1 MEKSIIVLKSL
12 LLPVLEKDNNFN
24 NLILENTFWEKFS
37 TYFSSIEVDAKPTYD
52 ILYALQLS
60 ENEKVLDKLP
70 QLFHQFLK
78 EMAELYVL
86 GELEKVDKNMFEN
99 AKFQEYV
106 SFLKT
111 MKNVITKIERERIK
125 KEIPTVYE
133 KLTFEINDHEIQ
145 NVIKKQSR
153 EDLKEKMKQWD
164 KELESNKPKFSNH
177 SSNQE
182 KSKVISLNWLKYAVA
197 ACVVFGIGIVIWQN
211 NTTEIPNNNNIIS
224 NTEKDTTKTKKP
236 SIIEEPIEAIA
247 YQEQI
252 IQSKVQLPNDLGF
265 APSKNDKTIK
275 IIFKDGLNNIKK
287 LEKLLIQNHSQK
299 FALENQLNQLKSN
312 LEKYEFNG
320 KELII
325 YTNKKP
331 FISILS
337 VDNKSYFIKKD
348 QKYFYL
354 YFSKIPLAF
363 KEVKSAEMIEKLEK
377 ISFENE

>member
-37 TYFSSIEVDAKPTYD
+37 NYFSSFEVDAKPTYD

-111 MKNVITKIERERIK
+111 MKNVITKVERERIK
-125 KEIPTVYE
+125 KEIPTAYE

-164 KELESNKPKFSNH
+164 MDLETNKHKFSNH

-182 KSKVISLNWLKYAVA
+182 NQVKSKVISLNWLKYAVA

-211 NTTEIPNNNNIIS
+211 NTIEIPNNNNTIS
-224 NTEKDTTKTKKP
+224 NIEKDTTKIKKP
-236 SIIEEPIEAIA
+236 SVIEEPIEAIA

-265 APSKNDKTIK
+265 APSENDKTIK

-299 FALENQLNQLKSN
+299 VALENQLNQLKYN
-312 LEKYEFNG
+312 L
-320 KELII
+320 
-325 YTNKKP
+325 
-331 FISILS
+331 
-337 VDNKSYFIKKD
+337 
-348 QKYFYL
+348 
-354 YFSKIPLAF
+354 
-363 KEVKSAEMIEKLEK
+363 
-377 ISFENE
+377 

>member
-1 MEKSIIVLKSL
+1 MEKPIIVLKSL

-37 TYFSSIEVDAKPTYD
+37 TYFSSFETDAKPTYD

-70 QLFHQFLK
+70 QLYHQFLK
-78 EMAELYVL
+78 EMAELYAL
-86 GELEKVDKNMFEN
+86 GELEKVDKNMIEN

-111 MKNVITKIERERIK
+111 MKNVITKVERERIK
-125 KEIPTVYE
+125 KEIPTAYE

-153 EDLKEKMKQWD
+153 EGLKEKMKQWD

-211 NTTEIPNNNNIIS
+211 NTTEIPNNNNTIS
-224 NTEKDTTKTKKP
+224 NTENDTTKTKKP
-236 SIIEEPIEAIA
+236 SIIEEPIETIA

-287 LEKLLIQNHSQK
+287 LEKLVFQNHSQK
-299 FALENQLNQLKSN
+299 VALENQLNQLKSN

-363 KEVKSAEMIEKLEK
+363 KEVKSIEIIEKLEK